1 MSAQSTAPESVFE
14 RLLAIPDET
23 GRLSFLWRQKM
34 LSRATVE
41 QMDATV
47 SALVRVDL
55 KKAKSL
61 AETAMA
67 LANQL
72 GDEAAR
78 AYALRALGNSLSF
91 AGDNLKALEFHAQA
105 IDLFRQA
112 ANAVELG
119 RALSTSIQPLILLGM
134 YSRAL
139 AAADEARK
147 IFSDCADT
155 LRLARLDI
163 NVGNIY
169 HRQDRFREA
178 LNCYRHAV
186 SQLFPSQDDEGTM
199 AALHNI
205 AVCLIMLH
213 EHEEAEHTY
222 QQLRNLCSNRNVPL
236 AKAQAEYNIAYLYY
250 LRGSYGRAIEMLRV
264 ARDLSVATG
273 DSYHAALCQLDL
285 SEIYLELNL
294 YHDAAELAQSAF
306 RDFQQLGMGY
316 EAAKALCQSG
326 IAMSQQGKGY
336 RALQYFDEAR
346 AIFVQEENQA
356 WPSLVDLY
364 RALTYFNEG
373 HIREA
378 RSYCMAALDFFDK
391 TLLPDRAIL
400 CHLLLARLSL
410 KAGEPEAARYECQAA
425 LKGLAGRDTHVLSYQ
440 AHLVMGQIEEAA
452 RNLAAAKEHYRTAK
466 ESIEM
471 LRSGLHG
478 EELKISFLR
487 NRLEVY
493 ENLVDL
499 SLAPEATSEGL
510 DEAWICME
518 QAKSRSLLELTA
530 RRVDPVTSS
539 KIKDKGI
546 TLRIVNLREQL
557 NWYYHRIEVEQLAQ
571 APARG
576 ERLMELRRR
585 AEQCEKEFLRAV
597 RNLPSEEA
605 EAAGLERP
613 KPVSL
618 DTIRSFLAR
627 DTTLVE
633 FFRVRDRLLAAVVAR
648 DGVEIVAVGDAERAA
663 DIWRALQFQLSKC
676 HLGSE
681 YVRRFEDQLLEVTQ
695 LRLRELYQ
703 ELLAP
708 IRASL
713 RGNRLI
719 VAPHEFLH
727 QVPFHA
733 LFDGERYLVDSFTVS
748 YTPSASIYVQCCQK
762 QTNNTGSSLILGV
775 PDPQA
780 PSIYAEL
787 QQVATILPEARV
799 FLGGNATERV
809 LRESGPQSRLLH
821 IATHGVFRRDNP
833 TLSGIRLGDAF
844 LMLYDIYRLKLPV
857 EQITLSGCSTGLN
870 AVAAGDELIGLARGL
885 LYAGARAL
893 LLTLWDVNDKST
905 AEFMTA
911 FYERFFKHPDRT
923 LALQG
928 AMRELRQRYP
938 HPYFWAPF
946 VLVGDTSSGR
956 RIQDSPDPK

>member
-1 MSAQSTAPESVFE
+1 MSSQSTAPERLFE

-34 LSRATVE
+34 LARATVE
-41 QMDATV
+41 QMDAAV

-55 KKAKSL
+55 RKARSL
-61 AETAMA
+61 AETAVA

-72 GDEAAR
+72 DDQASR

-91 AGDNLKALEFHAQA
+91 AGDNRRALELHTQA
-105 IDLFRQA
+105 IDLFRQV

-119 RALSTSIQPLILLGM
+119 RALSTSIQSLILLGM
-134 YSRAL
+134 YGRAL
-139 AAADEARK
+139 ATADEARK
-147 IFSDCADT
+147 IFSECDDT

-178 LNCYRHAV
+178 LNCYRRAV
-186 SQLFPSQDDEGTM
+186 SQLFPDRDDEGTM

-222 QQLRNLCSNRNVPL
+222 QQLRNLCSSRNVPL

-273 DSYHAALCQLDL
+273 DPYHAALCQLDL
-285 SEIYLELNL
+285 SEIYLELNV
-294 YHDAAELAQSAF
+294 YHDAAELAQSAYK
-306 RDFQQLGMGY
+306 DFQQLGMGY
-316 EAAKALCQSG
+316 EAAKALCQAG

-336 RALQYFDEAR
+336 RALQYFDDAR

-378 RSYCMAALDFFDK
+378 RSYCMAALDFFDRA
-391 TLLPDRAIL
+391 LLPDRAIL

-410 KAGEPEAARYECQAA
+410 KAGEPEAARPECEAA
-425 LKGLAGRDTHVLSYQ
+425 LKGLTGRDTHVLSYQ
-440 AHLVMGQIEEAA
+440 AHLVMGQVEEAA
-452 RNLAAAKEHYRTAK
+452 SNLVAAKNHYRTAK

-499 SLAPEATSEGL
+499 SLTPGATSEDL
-510 DEAWICME
+510 AEAWTCME
-518 QAKSRSLLELTA
+518 QSKSRCLLERTA
-530 RRVDPVTSS
+530 RRVDPAVSS
-539 KIKDKGI
+539 KTKDTGT

-576 ERLMELRRR
+576 ERLVELRRH

-597 RNLPSEEA
+597 RNLPAEEA
-605 EAAGLERP
+605 EAAGLETP

-618 DTIRSFLAR
+618 DTIRKSLAH

-648 DGVEIVAVGDAERAA
+648 DGVKIVPVGDAERAA

-676 HLGSE
+676 HLGGE

-695 LRLRELYQ
+695 LRLRELYE

-708 IRASL
+708 IRSSL
-713 RGNRLI
+713 RGHRLI

-733 LFDGERYLVDSFTVS
+733 LFDGEQYLVDSFTVS
-748 YTPSASIYVQCCQK
+748 YTPSASIYMQCCQK
-762 QTNNTGSSLILGV
+762 QTNNSGSSLILGV
-775 PDPQA
+775 PDPQT
-780 PSIYAEL
+780 PSIYGEL
-787 QQVATILPEARV
+787 QQVATILPEAKV
-799 FLGGNATERV
+799 FLGGNATARV
-809 LRESGPQSRLLH
+809 LRESGPQSRLIH

-833 TLSGIRLGDAF
+833 TFSGIRLGDAF
-844 LMLYDIYRLKLPV
+844 LMLYDLYRLKLPV

-870 AVAAGDELIGLARGL
+870 AVAAGDEVIGLARGL

-911 FYERFFKHPDRT
+911 FYERFFKFPDRT

-928 AMRELRQRYP
+928 AMRELRQRYS

-946 VLVGDTSSGR
+946 VLVGDTSAGP

>member
-1 MSAQSTAPESVFE
+1 MPSQSTAPERAFE

-41 QMDATV
+41 QMDAAV

-55 KKAKSL
+55 KKARSL
-61 AETAMA
+61 AETAVA

-72 GDEAAR
+72 DDQASR

-91 AGDNLKALEFHAQA
+91 AGDNRKALELHAQA

-134 YSRAL
+134 YAPAL
-139 AAADEARK
+139 AAADEARR
-147 IFSDCADT
+147 IFLECDET

-178 LNCYRHAV
+178 LDCYRRAV
-186 SQLFPSQDDEGTM
+186 SQLSPDKDNEGTM

-222 QQLRNLCSNRNVPL
+222 HQLRNICSSRDVPL

-250 LRGSYGRAIEMLRV
+250 LRGAYGRAIEMLRM
-264 ARDLSVATG
+264 ARDLALTTG

-306 RDFQQLGMGY
+306 KDFQQLGMGY

-336 RALQYFDEAR
+336 RALQFFDEAS
-346 AIFVQEENQA
+346 AIFVKEENQV

-378 RSYCMAALDFFDK
+378 RSYCLAALDFFDRA
-391 TLLPDRAIL
+391 LLPDRAIL
-400 CHLLLARLSL
+400 CRLLLARLSL
-410 KAGEPEAARYECQAA
+410 KAGETDAARCECEAA

-452 RNLAAAKEHYRTAK
+452 RNLAAAKDHYRTAK
-466 ESIEM
+466 ELLEV
-471 LRSGLHG
+471 LRSGLHRD
-478 EELKISFLR
+478 ELKISFLR

-493 ENLVDL
+493 ENLVNL
-499 SLAPEATSEGL
+499 SLAPDAASAGL
-510 DEAWICME
+510 AEAWACME

-530 RRVDPVTSS
+530 RRVDPVVSS
-539 KIKDKGI
+539 QTKDTGM

-571 APARG
+571 APARS
-576 ERLMELRRR
+576 ERLIELQRR
-585 AEQCEKEFLRAV
+585 AEQCEKEFLRAI
-597 RNLPSEEA
+597 RNLPSGEA
-605 EAAGLERP
+605 EAAGLEVP

-618 DTIRSFLAR
+618 ETIRKTLAP

-633 FFRVRDRLLAAVVAR
+633 YFRVRDRLLAAVVTR
-648 DGVEIVAVGDAERAA
+648 DGLEIVVIGDAQRVA
-663 DIWRALQFQLSKC
+663 DTWSLLQFQLSKC
-676 HLGSE
+676 HLGSD
-681 YVRRFEDQLLEVTQ
+681 YIQRFEDQLLEVTQ
-695 LRLRELYQ
+695 LRLRELYE

-708 IRASL
+708 VRA
-713 RGNRLI
+713 RIKGHRLI
-719 VAPHEFLH
+719 VVPHEFLH
-727 QVPFHA
+727 HVPFHA
-733 LFDGERYLVDSFTVS
+733 LFDGEQYLVDSFSVS
-748 YTPSASIYVQCCQK
+748 YAPSASIYVQCCQK
-762 QTNNTGSSLILGV
+762 QTNSSGSSLILGV
-775 PDPQA
+775 PDPQT
-780 PSIYAEL
+780 PSIYGEL

-799 FLGGNATERV
+799 FLGANASERV
-809 LRESGPQSRLLH
+809 LRESGPQSRLIH
-821 IATHGVFRRDNP
+821 IATHGVFRQDNP
-833 TLSGIRLGDAF
+833 TFSGIRLGDAF
-844 LMLYDIYRLKLPV
+844 LMLYDLYRLRLPV

-870 AVAAGDELIGLARGL
+870 AVAAGDELMGLVRGL

-905 AEFMTA
+905 AEFMNA
-911 FYERFFKHPDRT
+911 FYSRFFKHPDRT

-928 AMRELRQRYP
+928 AMQELRHRYP

-946 VLVGDTSSGR
+946 VLVGDTLAGQ
-956 RIQDSPDPK
+956 RIQGSTDLK